1 MQILFFV
8 ISLLFG
14 VFVGLKL
21 FKHRMSKGHRKVT
34 SAFWSFV
41 AGFIVMCSST
51 ILFEFVPW
59 GQGKLPVSNLS
70 PFDTNRALPASLIGD
85 GSTDE
90 DPPVAQVAMQSQS
103 DKK

>member
-21 FKHRMSKGHRKVT
+21 FKHRVSKGHRKVT

-41 AGFIVMCSST
+41 AGFIMMCSSM
-51 ILFEFVPW
+51 ILFEYVPW
-59 GQGKLPVSNLS
+59 GRGKLPVSTLP
-70 PFDTNRALPASLIGD
+70 PFDTNRALPAGD

-90 DPPVAQVAMQSQS
+90 DPSVAQVAMQSQS